1 MSTCNDCSPE
11 LIPSDRAPF
20 NLGRLAQVAADAFE
34 RVRAMRLAANQRRE
48 LLTLDDRTL
57 RDIGVSRL
65 DIDREAG
72 RHFWDIDL

>member
-1 MSTCNDCSPE
+1 MSTCHDCTPE

-20 NLGRLAQVAADAFE
+20 SIGRLADLAADALGRL
-34 RVRAMRLAANQRRE
+34 RAMRRVAHQRRD
-48 LLTLDDRTL
+48 LRDLDDRTL

-72 RHFWDIDL
+72 RHFWDIDI